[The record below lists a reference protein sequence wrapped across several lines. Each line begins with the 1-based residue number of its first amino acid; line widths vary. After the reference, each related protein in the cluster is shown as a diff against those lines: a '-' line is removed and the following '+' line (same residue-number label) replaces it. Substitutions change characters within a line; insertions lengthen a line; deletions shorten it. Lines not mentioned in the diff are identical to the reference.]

1 MDLEELKEKVENVSK
16 TLTIYLSDI
25 KRFTKRLVDEFGT
38 EEDDM
43 EERVEAIDET
53 ITSLQKKYRKLKR
66 EIEKELEKID
76 G

>member
-16 TLTIYLSDI
+16 TLTIYQSDI
-25 KRFTKRLVDEFGT
+25 RRFTKRLEDEFGT
-38 EEDDM
+38 EEDDL
-43 EERVEAIDET
+43 EERVGEIDEAIT
-53 ITSLQKKYRKLKR
+53 GLQKKYRKLKK